1 MRQWYL
7 IMRAQEK
14 IEEKRWAPHASQMA
28 LYVQGKAKPGKKYV
42 PADFNPFVKKHEE
55 NEGIKTKED
64 VLALMDRLK

>member
-1 MRQWYL
+1 
-7 IMRAQEK
+7 
-14 IEEKRWAPHASQMA
+14 MA